1 MKPLTQKETDKLLDK
16 IMNKALDDL
25 DKSMNKIENSKD
37 WKKLEEQGLS
47 LSIVCTTLI
56 KHLSSNI
63 YSMWDITFLKK
74 QLKYT
79 LEWVSRLDVCRQ
91 KNALITAKKQAKE
104 ITLN

>member
-1 MKPLTQKETDKLLDK
+1 MKRLTQKETDKLIDNV
-16 IMNKALDDL
+16 MNKALDDL

-37 WKKLEEQGLS
+37 WKILEEQGLS

-63 YSMWDITFLKK
+63 YSMWDIAFLKD

-79 LEWVSRLDVCRQ
+79 LEWVSKLDVCR
-91 KNALITAKKQAKE
+91 KKDALSTAKKQKKK
-104 ITLN
+104 